1 MSKPLRRQ
9 NLTYAEREV
18 YRREVLNIPSPLDDW
33 LQTNARM
40 PRVAALKSYLLLS
53 DVEAEYVTCRVEM
66 EHYRVSIHSGSRLSF
81 IAHCL
86 LLRSRESKRTAYIS
100 QRNHRRGLYR
110 ARSNRSLPAPCLRSL
125 LVAIMILRR
134 PHGPSGPI
142 RH

>member
-66 EHYRVSIHSGSRLSF
+66 EHDRVSIHSGSRDYHS
-81 IAHCL
+81 L
-86 LLRSRESKRTAYIS
+86 LTVCCSDL
-100 QRNHRRGLYR
+100 G
-110 ARSNRSLPAPCLRSL
+110 NRSVP
-125 LVAIMILRR
+125 
-134 PHGPSGPI
+134 PI
-142 RH
+142 YHSETIAEVFTEPGATGHSPRHACVLCWWQ